1 MAESLFA
8 SLLHSLDKGSIS
20 QIAGSLGESEP
31 NVLRGMESSI
41 ASVLGGV
48 TSKANDPGALRR
60 MLDLVPDSTGE
71 VSWSK
76 MAAGLASPGS
86 ALINT
91 GKRILPS
98 IFGSGDA
105 AVASAVSKET
115 GIGASGAATMLAL
128 AAPMVLRFLTRK
140 VRDEGWSMQALGTA
154 LQKEGK
160 TLRSALPAGLSDM
173 FWQHETVTTATSPV
187 IAQSVQPEKKSNA
200 WLGALAL
207 GAAAL
212 ACFLIWNHPRR
223 PTDVRI
229 PVPSG
234 EANRLADETATLG
247 DFMKR
252 KLPDNVDLNIPVNGV
267 ESRLLG
273 IIDGSSTVSQ
283 NSWLDFDRLL
293 FDTGSS
299 KLRADSSEQIDN
311 VAAILKA
318 YPNVRLKL
326 AGYTDNV
333 GSAQQNLELSH
344 ARAESVKAALV
355 ARGIAPNRLMA
366 EGFGEQPASADNSTA
381 EGRARNRRV
390 CVQVAS
396 R

>member
-1 MAESLFA
+1 MA
-8 SLLHSLDKGSIS
+8 GC
-20 QIAGSLGESEP
+20 P
-31 NVLRGMESSI
+31 R
-41 ASVLGGV
+41 LGG
-48 TSKANDPGALRR
+48 G
-60 MLDLVPDSTGE
+60 
-71 VSWSK
+71 
-76 MAAGLASPGS
+76 
-86 ALINT
+86 
-91 GKRILPS
+91 
-98 IFGSGDA
+98 
-105 AVASAVSKET
+105 
-115 GIGASGAATMLAL
+115 
-128 AAPMVLRFLTRK
+128 
-140 VRDEGWSMQALGTA
+140 
-154 LQKEGK
+154 
-160 TLRSALPAGLSDM
+160 
-173 FWQHETVTTATSPV
+173 
-187 IAQSVQPEKKSNA
+187 
-200 WLGALAL
+200 
-207 GAAAL
+207 AL

-229 PVPSG
+229 QEPSG
-234 EANRLADETATLG
+234 EANRLADETSTLG
-247 DFMKR
+247 DFTKR

-267 ESRLLG
+267 KLRLLG

-299 KLRADSSEQIDN
+299 TLRADSSEQIDN

-318 YPNVRLKL
+318 YPNATLKL

-355 ARGIAPNRLMA
+355 ARGIAPDRLST
-366 EGFGEQPASADNSTA
+366 EGFGEQSASADNSTA

>member
-1 MAESLFA
+1 
-8 SLLHSLDKGSIS
+8 
-20 QIAGSLGESEP
+20 
-31 NVLRGMESSI
+31 
-41 ASVLGGV
+41 
-48 TSKANDPGALRR
+48 
-60 MLDLVPDSTGE
+60 
-71 VSWSK
+71 
-76 MAAGLASPGS
+76 
-86 ALINT
+86 
-91 GKRILPS
+91 
-98 IFGSGDA
+98 
-105 AVASAVSKET
+105 
-115 GIGASGAATMLAL
+115 MLAL

-160 TLRSALPAGLSDM
+160 TLRSALPAGLSDL
-173 FWQHETVTTATSPV
+173 FWQHETVAPATSPV
-187 IAQSVQPEKKSNA
+187 IAQSVQPEKRSSA

-223 PTDVRI
+223 PMDVRI

-247 DFMKR
+247 DFLKR
-252 KLPDNVDLNIPVNGV
+252 KLPDNVDLNIPANGV
-267 ESRLLG
+267 ESHLLG
-273 IIDGSSTVSQ
+273 IIDGSNAASQ
-283 NSWLDFDRLL
+283 NSWLDFDRLV

-299 KLRADSSEQIDN
+299 KLRADSSEQLDN

-318 YPNVRLKL
+318 YPTVSLKL

-333 GSAQQNLELSH
+333 GNAQQNLELSN

-355 ARGIAPNRLMA
+355 ARGISPGRLST
-366 EGFGEQPASADNSTA
+366 EGFGEQSGTADNSTA
-381 EGRARNRRV
+381 AGRARNRRV
-390 CVQVAS
+390 SVLVAQ